1 MHPNYGASCLFV
13 DIQETEVWQSFNAK
27 NVRVK
32 RRFVRRPARIDALVV
47 ACIVDQQR
55 RFDLGDLF
63 GGRLR
68 AVERHGCGEVGG
80 FGMPRAGNAGF
91 VTGYNGRLGDR
102 TFRLVYGNDIVPMVP
117 AEPFGHVGRYLHS
130 QGGVFEPSL
139 LTENPKMLPREQ
151 WSNDPEFDMALQNS
165 LAALEAAPALTL
177 SNRLSILGFSLGVPT
192 NPRGD
197 VIGTLISVLPP
208 PLRDHVPDRYW
219 GALRT

>member
-1 MHPNYGASCLFV
+1 VLKGDVDAALAARPGAKLIFAGHSLGGALAV
-13 DIQETEVWQSFNAK
+13 IAASDAK
-27 NVRVK
+27 T
-32 RRFVRRPARIDALVV
+32 DA
-47 ACIVDQQR
+47 A
-55 RFDLGDLF
+55 
-63 GGRLR
+63 
-68 AVERHGCGEVGG
+68 AVYT

-91 VTGYNGRLGDR
+91 VAGYNGRLGDR

-177 SNRLSILGFSLGVPT
+177 SSLMPGWSRCAIALPLL
-192 NPRGD
+192 
-197 VIGTLISVLPP
+197 IGRCEASTG
-208 PLRDHVPDRYW
+208 RQD
-219 GALRT
+219 GAGG